1 MEATHH
7 ACFKTK
13 DGLQDLHGLII
24 PHAAW
29 CIVGLLIPTVLEVAP
44 CVDSPILLSCGYLE
58 EA

>member
-1 MEATHH
+1 MG
-7 ACFKTK
+7 C
-13 DGLQDLHGLII
+13 II

-29 CIVGLLIPTVLEVAP
+29 CIVGLLKPTVLEVAP